1 MSDCLIIIPAR
12 GGSKRLPG
20 KNILPLAGKPL
31 IAWTIEAALHCGI
44 GAEICVSTDDEKI
57 ASVARK
63 YGASVPFLRPPSL
76 SGDSAT
82 SLSVAFHALDFY
94 QESEKRTFDTCVF
107 LQPTSPL
114 RDATHIAEAF
124 ALFEARNANN
134 VVSVCPVEHSP
145 LWTNTLPA
153 DGSMEG
159 FLRPD
164 VRNCRSQD
172 LPQYYRLNG
181 SIYICKV
188 TEMRRQQSL
197 IMDEGSYAYIM
208 DQEYSIDIDTML
220 DFKIA
225 EVIIS
230 PAGGNKGA
238 LLI

>member
-31 IAWTIEAALHCGI
+31 IAWTIEAALQSGI
-44 GAEICVSTDDEKI
+44 GAEVCVSTDDEAI

-63 YGASVPFLRPPSL
+63 HGASVPFLRPPSL

-82 SLSVAFHALDFY
+82 SLSVALHALDFY
-94 QESEKRTFDTCVF
+94 QDSENRNFDACVF

-114 RDATHIAEAF
+114 RNAAHIAEAF
-124 ALFEARNANN
+124 GLYEARKANN

-145 LWTNTLPA
+145 LWENTLPA
-153 DGSMEG
+153 DGSMKG
-159 FLRPD
+159 FLRPEA
-164 VRNCRSQD
+164 RNRRSQD

-188 TEMRRQQSL
+188 TEMRRQKSL
-197 IMDEGSYAYIM
+197 IMDEGAYAYVM
-208 DQEYSIDIDTML
+208 DQEHSVDIDTLL
-220 DFKIA
+220 DFRIA
-225 EVIIS
+225 ETILS
-230 PAGGNKGA
+230 LGGGAKGVSST
-238 LLI
+238 